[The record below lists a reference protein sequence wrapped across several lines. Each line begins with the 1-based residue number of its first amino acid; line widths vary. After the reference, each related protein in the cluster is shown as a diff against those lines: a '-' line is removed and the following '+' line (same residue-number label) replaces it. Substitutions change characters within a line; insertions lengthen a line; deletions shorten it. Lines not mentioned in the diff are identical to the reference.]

1 MTNSLGMPF
10 THPLGIVQA
19 GVDGQYLWL
28 LKCKTQFFS
37 QKGHH
42 SRSHQHLASSY
53 YHSRQYRYS
62 RILSNLQKISLSN
75 TDLEYTGVLKC

>member
-10 THPLGIVQA
+10 THPLGIEQA

-37 QKGHH
+37 QDLI
-42 SRSHQHLASSY
+42 STWLAATT
-53 YHSRQYRYS
+53 
-62 RILSNLQKISLSN
+62 ILDN
-75 TDLEYTGVLKC
+75 TDIAEYYQIYKRFL